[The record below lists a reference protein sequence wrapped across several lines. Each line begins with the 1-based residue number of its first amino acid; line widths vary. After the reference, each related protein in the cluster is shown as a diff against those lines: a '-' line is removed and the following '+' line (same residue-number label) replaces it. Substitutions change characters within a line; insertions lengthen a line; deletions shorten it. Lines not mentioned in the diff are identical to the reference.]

1 MYSVE
6 NSAKNDDGGL
16 RERKRLITRSAICDT
31 ARRLTID
38 KGLSGFTVE
47 ELCEQVGISRRT
59 FFNYFPTKEDAV
71 LGHSDDHQPKDLMDA
86 FLATAGSVPLLAAL
100 AELAAS
106 TGERLAITREE
117 FAQMHALMQRE
128 PQLLVKLFGDSAVR
142 HKEFAALIARREG
155 MPADDPRAAMAAEL
169 IGRIAWLATHAF
181 FQGDEGRSYRDIL
194 ESHIDAA
201 GYLFAAGAPH
211 HTPEGTP

>member
-1 MYSVE
+1 MYSVD
-6 NSAKNDDGGL
+6 NSAKTEDGGL

-31 ARRLTID
+31 ARQLTID
-38 KGLSGFTVE
+38 KGLGGFTIE

-71 LGHSDDHQPKDLMDA
+71 LGHGEEHQPKDLMDA
-86 FLATAGSVPLLAAL
+86 FLASAGSVPLLTAL
-100 AELAAS
+100 TELAAS

-155 MPADDPRAAMAAEL
+155 MTADDPRAAMAAEL
-169 IGRIAWLATHAF
+169 IGRIAWLSTHSF
-181 FQGDEGRSYRDIL
+181 FQGEQGLSYREIL
-194 ESHIDAA
+194 ESHLDAA
-201 GYLFAAGAPH
+201 GYLFATGAPH
-211 HTPEGTP
+211 HTLEGTP

>member
-1 MYSVE
+1 ME
-6 NSAKNDDGGL
+6 NSAKNEDGGL

-71 LGHSDDHQPKDLMDA
+71 LGHSEDHQPKDLTDA
-86 FLATAGSVPLLAAL
+86 FLASAGSVPLLTAL

-155 MPADDPRAAMAAEL
+155 MTADDPRAAMAAEL
-169 IGRIAWLATHAF
+169 IGRIAWLSTHAF
-181 FQGDEGRSYRDIL
+181 FRDEESQSYRDIL
-194 ESHIDAA
+194 ESNIDAA
-201 GYLFAAGAPH
+201 GYLFNTGAPH